1 MKKTFSRAFSLLLVL
16 ALLVSVIPSALAV
29 EGEDDTDPT
38 PTEPVIVVTATATPG
53 SIEVNGSSTLSASVT
68 KDGEPVADASVEW
81 SIKSGTE
88 YIQLSDNKV
97 TGMAAGKATL
107 TATYMDENNKPH
119 RGDCGVVVSAPAAV
133 VPSGIELDKNTATVG
148 LENAVDL
155 TATIKPVGAT
165 GTVQWAIT
173 QSSTDGVV
181 TLSATQ
187 GNSIQ
192 VTGKKDGTA
201 TVTASID
208 GTSFSASCAL
218 TVGKIT
224 ITPTAPTVE
233 TLYVGGKTDPLTPGG
248 LPTDKADYTVT
259 WDVKSGDDKVSV
271 TPDGVVTA
279 LKAGDATLLA
289 TVTLTD
295 SGKEKYNLTKPEIE
309 VPVKVVKASGV
320 VAEDISVKAGE
331 TDTITLSLS
340 DQSATNAKYTVTSAS
355 GSPSYTQSGDGNKI
369 IILTTNS
376 KDTDDVY
383 TFNVEATYDTATQKG
398 VKATGSVKAYVYRDD
413 NEIKMTVTGSF
424 ASGSLTNVT
433 SISKNNDKEHTNV
446 TLNGM
451 LQQTG
456 AVEVKIG
463 TSIGDKIGDF
473 KEDHWIVSD
482 SVSFAVTTTG
492 ERRYSYELLTSTG
505 LTVSEGDIYIKAVS
519 TSADVEFSTTYNKS
533 ITFDSSKFT
542 TFWNNN
548 KKANDFTSSLS
559 YVTFDVSG
567 GVYPQYGKLTYNDDT
582 FSYATKFYT
591 SSSQTN
597 YLGKVTYEP
606 DSSLKSSYYVTI
618 PFTAYGTK
626 TSEKMSGTVK
636 IALNESDFLI
646 SSNGVQFGRGTT
658 SVVDLMKEAYKAAT
672 GAELAY
678 ATFPNLSISTGKLY
692 YNYSTVLNNTPV
704 VSSYEFYVTP
714 TTSQKDLDKVVL
726 VPRAGLTGKISFS
739 FYGYDSKGD
748 NKKLCTIELEVQ
760 ELTKSEE
767 FTDVG
772 TSYSWAAASVEFLAA
787 QGVAQGSNGK
797 YRPSAY
803 ITRGDFMLMLYR
815 AFLEDEHKNDSITS
829 NFSDVTKGSDTY
841 SKETYQAVGVAKK
854 LGIAQGTNG
863 KFNPKS
869 YITRQEAMTL
879 IYRTLDEV
887 NYGLDYTVST
897 TTSSFKDYSS
907 VASYAKTAISDL
919 IGHGIVIGNN
929 NKINPTSNITRA
941 EMAVILHRVLTY

>member
-29 EGEDDTDPT
+29 NGDSSSNVVGVGENLSLTANAPADQVENLKWTSSNVQVATVSGDGSNAGSVHGVSAGTAIITAKVEAADTGETAETDGDTSGET
-38 PTEPVIVVTATATPG
+38 PAAPYEVSFTVNVISYATSIDVQPATL
-53 SIEVNGSSTLSASVT
+53 EL
-68 KDGEPVADASVEW
+68 
-81 SIKSGTE
+81 
-88 YIQLSDNKV
+88 KV
-97 TGMAAGKATL
+97 DETYTL
-107 TATYMDENNKPH
+107 TATLNSGSNDTITWADDGNKIA
-119 RGDCGVVVSAPAAV
+119 S
-133 VPSGIELDKNTATVG
+133 
-148 LENAVDL
+148 VDPK
-155 TATIKPVGAT
+155 T
-165 GTVQWAIT
+165 
-173 QSSTDGVV
+173 GVV
-181 TLSATQ
+181 TALKE
-187 GNSIQ
+187 GE
-192 VTGKKDGTA
+192 A
-201 TVTASID
+201 TVTAYSGKD
-208 GTSFSASCAL
+208 RSVHDTC
-218 TVGKIT
+218 TVTVSKKD

-233 TLYVGGKTDPLTPGG
+233 TLYVGATPTLSLGG
-248 LPTDKADYTVT
+248 LPSDKSDYTVT
-259 WDVKSGDDKVSV
+259 WTVKSGDDKVSV
-271 TPDGVVTA
+271 TADGVVTA
-279 LKAGDATLLA
+279 LKAGSATLKA
-289 TVTLTD
+289 TVALTET
-295 SGKEKYNLTKPEIE
+295 GAVKYNLTKTEFE
-309 VPVKVVKASGV
+309 VPVTVKNAGV
-320 VAEDISVKAGE
+320 IAEDISVKAGQ
-331 TDTITLSLS
+331 TGTITLDVS
-340 DQSATNAKYTVTSAS
+340 DENAENIRYTVTS
-355 GSPSYTQSGDGNKI
+355 GPSHTLNGDKI
-369 IILTTNS
+369 TFTTS
-376 KDTDDVY
+376 KNTEDVY
-383 TFNVEATYDTATQKG
+383 TFNVKATYDTAGKTG
-398 VKATGSVKAYVYRDD
+398 VEATGSVKAYVYRTD
-413 NEIKMTVTGSF
+413 NEIYMTVTGSF
-424 ASGSLTNVT
+424 SSGSLTNVT
-433 SISKNNDKEHTNV
+433 SISKNNGKEYTNV
-446 TLNGM
+446 TLNEM

-463 TSIGDKIGDF
+463 TGNGDKIGDF
-473 KEDHWIVSD
+473 KEDSWIVSE

-492 ERRYSYELLTSTG
+492 ERYYSYELLTSTG
-505 LTVSEGDIYIKAVS
+505 LTVSKGYINIKAVN
-519 TSADVEFSTTYNKS
+519 TTADIQYSTTYNKS

-567 GVYPQYGKLTYNDDT
+567 GVYPQYGKLTYNNNT

-591 SSSQTN
+591 SSSQTY
-597 YLGKVTYEP
+597 YLDKVTYVP
-606 DSSLKSSYYVTI
+606 DSTLKSSYYVTI

-646 SSNGVQFGRGTT
+646 SSNGVQFDLGTT

-678 ATFPNLSISTGKLY
+678 ATFPNLSVSTGKLY

-760 ELTKSEE
+760 ELTKSKE
-767 FTDVG
+767 FSDVG

-797 YRPSAY
+797 YKPTAN

-887 NYGLDYTVST
+887 NYDLDYTVST

>member
-16 ALLVSVIPSALAV
+16 ALLVSVIPSALAADGKLEV
-29 EGEDDTDPT
+29 EAKESTIASEGTT
-38 PTEPVIVVTATATPG
+38 TVTATAP
-53 SIEVNGSSTLSASVT
+53 
-68 KDGEPVADASVEW
+68 ADADLEGATWQW
-81 SIKSGTE
+81 SATDGATVSGT
-88 YIQLSDNKV
+88 
-97 TGMAAGKATL
+97 
-107 TATYMDENNKPH
+107 
-119 RGDCGVVVSAPAAV
+119 
-133 VPSGIELDKNTATVG
+133 
-148 LENAVDL
+148 
-155 TATIKPVGAT
+155 
-165 GTVQWAIT
+165 
-173 QSSTDGVV
+173 SS
-181 TLSATQ
+181 S
-187 GNSIQ
+187 
-192 VTGKKDGTA
+192 A
-201 TVTASID
+201 TVTASAVTEDKEVTITATATIPAKKATD
-208 GTSFSASCAL
+208 ETPATEAKTYSGTCTITVKAPVHAEGIELNYTSISPKLDEAGVTITATVTPDNAVDEITWSVTDGNPDNNVVSISPAKGTSTTVTAVKPGSAKVTATVNGQTASC
-218 TVGKIT
+218 TVTVSKKD

-233 TLYVGGKTDPLTPGG
+233 TLYVGGKTKPLTLGG
-248 LPTDKADYTVT
+248 LPTSSSDYTVT
-259 WDVKSGDDKVSV
+259 WAVKSGDDKVSV
-271 TPDGVVTA
+271 TADGVVTA
-279 LKAGDATLLA
+279 LKAGPATLKA
-289 TVTLTD
+289 TVVLTET
-295 SGKEKYNLTKPEIE
+295 GAVKYNLTKTEIE
-309 VPVKVVKASGV
+309 VPVKVEDSGV

-331 TDTITLSLS
+331 TGTITLSLS
-340 DQSATNAKYTVTSAS
+340 DKSATNVRYTVTSAS
-355 GSPSYTQSGDGNKI
+355 GSPSYTQSGEGNKI

-383 TFNVEATYDTATQKG
+383 TFNVKATYDTATQKG
-398 VKATGSVKAYVYRDD
+398 VEATGSVKAYVYRTD
-413 NEIKMTVTGSF
+413 NEIYMTVTGSF
-424 ASGSLTNVT
+424 STNSLTNVAG
-433 SISKNNDKEHTNV
+433 ISKNGGKEHTNV
-446 TLNGM
+446 TLNEQ

-456 AVEVKIG
+456 AVDVEVDSG
-463 TSIGDKIGDF
+463 YGDKIGDF
-473 KEDHWIVSD
+473 KEHTWNVLN
-482 SVSFAVTTTG
+482 SVTFAVNSTG
-492 ERRYSYELLTSTG
+492 ERYYGYELTTATG
-505 LTVSEGDIYIKAVS
+505 LTVSKGYINIKAVN
-519 TSADVEFSTTYNKS
+519 TTADIQYSTTYNKS

-559 YVTFDVSG
+559 YVTFDVAG
-567 GVYPQYGKLTYNDDT
+567 GVYPQYGKLTYNDKSFT
-582 FSYATKFYT
+582 YNTKFYT
-591 SSSQTN
+591 SSKETY
-597 YLGKVTYEP
+597 YLDKVTYVP
-606 DSSLKSSYYVTI
+606 DSTLKSSYYVTI

-646 SSNGVQFGRGTT
+646 SSNGVQFGLGTT

-678 ATFPNLSISTGKLY
+678 ATFPNLSVSTGKLF

-704 VSSYEFYVTP
+704 VSSYEFYVKP

-739 FYGYDSKGD
+739 FYGYDSQGD

-767 FTDVG
+767 FSDVG

-797 YRPSAY
+797 YRPTAN

-887 NYGLDYTVST
+887 NYDLEYTVST
-897 TTSSFKDYSS
+897 STSSFKDYSS

-929 NKINPTSNITRA
+929 SKINPTSNITRA

>member
-29 EGEDDTDPT
+29 DGDSSSNVVGVGESLSL
-38 PTEPVIVVTATATPG
+38 TATAPDDQVANLKWSSSNVQVATVTGDGTNTGTVSGVSAGTATITAKVEAADTGDTTGTNDDTSGETPAAPYEVSFTVNVISYAT
-53 SIEVNGSSTLSASVT
+53 SIDVQPSTL
-68 KDGEPVADASVEW
+68 E
-81 SIKSGTE
+81 
-88 YIQLSDNKV
+88 LKV
-97 TGMAAGKATL
+97 DETATL
-107 TATYMDENNKPH
+107 TATINSGSNDTITWADDGNKIA
-119 RGDCGVVVSAPAAV
+119 S
-133 VPSGIELDKNTATVG
+133 
-148 LENAVDL
+148 VDPK
-155 TATIKPVGAT
+155 T
-165 GTVQWAIT
+165 
-173 QSSTDGVV
+173 GVV
-181 TLSATQ
+181 TALKEGEATITAYS
-187 GNSIQ
+187 GKDRSVHDTCT
-192 VTGKKDGTA
+192 VTVSKKD
-201 TVTASID
+201 
-208 GTSFSASCAL
+208 
-218 TVGKIT
+218 

-233 TLYVGGKTDPLTPGG
+233 TLYVGGKTNPIKLGG
-248 LPTDKADYTVT
+248 LPTSSSDYTVT
-259 WDVKSGDDKVSV
+259 WAVKSGDDKISV
-271 TPDGVVTA
+271 TSDGVVTA
-279 LKAGDATLLA
+279 LKAGSATLKA
-289 TVTLTD
+289 AVALTD
-295 SGKEKYNLTKPEIE
+295 SGKDKFNLTKTEVE
-309 VPVKVVKASGV
+309 VPVIVKDSGII
-320 VAEDISVKAGE
+320 ANDISVKAGE

-340 DQSATNAKYTVTSAS
+340 DKSATNIKYTVTSTS
-355 GSPSYTQSGDGNKI
+355 GSPSYTLSGDGNKI
-369 IILTTNS
+369 ITITTTT
-376 KDTDDVY
+376 KTAEDVY
-383 TFNVEATYDTATQKG
+383 TFNVKATYDTAGKTG
-398 VKATGSVKAYVYRDD
+398 VEVTGSVKAYVYRTD
-413 NEIKMTVTGSF
+413 NEIYMTVTGSF

-433 SISKNNDKEHTNV
+433 SISKNGGKEYTNV

-456 AVEVKIG
+456 AVDVEVDSG
-463 TSIGDKIGDF
+463 YGDKIGDF
-473 KEDHWIVSD
+473 KEHTWNVLN
-482 SVSFAVTTTG
+482 SVTFAVNSTG
-492 ERRYSYELLTSTG
+492 ERYYGYELTTSTG
-505 LTVSEGDIYIKAVS
+505 LTVSKGYINIKAVN
-519 TSADVEFSTTYNKS
+519 TTADIQYSTTYNKS

-559 YVTFDVSG
+559 YVTFDVAG
-567 GVYPQYGKLTYNDDT
+567 GVYPQYGKLTYNDKSFT
-582 FSYATKFYT
+582 YNTKFYT
-591 SSSQTN
+591 SSKETY
-597 YLGKVTYEP
+597 YLDKVTYVP
-606 DSSLKSSYYVTI
+606 DSTLKSSYYVTI

-646 SSNGVQFGRGTT
+646 SSNGVQFGLGTT

-678 ATFPNLSISTGKLY
+678 ATFPNLSVSTGKLY

-829 NFSDVTKGSDTY
+829 NFSDVTKGTTTY

-887 NYGLDYTVST
+887 NYDLEYTVST
-897 TTSSFKDYSS
+897 STSSFKDYSS

>member
-29 EGEDDTDPT
+29 DGDSSSNVVGVGESLSLTAIAPDDQVANLKWSSSNDQVATVSGDGTNTGTVSGVSAGSATITAKVEAADTGDTTRTNDDTSGET
-38 PTEPVIVVTATATPG
+38 PAAPYEVSFTVNVISYAT
-53 SIEVNGSSTLSASVT
+53 SIDVQPSTL
-68 KDGEPVADASVEW
+68 E
-81 SIKSGTE
+81 
-88 YIQLSDNKV
+88 LKV
-97 TGMAAGKATL
+97 DETATL
-107 TATYMDENNKPH
+107 TATIN
-119 RGDCGVVVSAPAAV
+119 
-133 VPSGIELDKNTATVG
+133 SGSNDTITWADDGKGIASVNESGLVTALKEG
-148 LENAVDL
+148 
-155 TATIKPVGAT
+155 TATITAYSGKDRSVSDT
-165 GTVQWAIT
+165 CTVT
-173 QSSTDGVV
+173 VS
-181 TLSATQ
+181 
-187 GNSIQ
+187 
-192 VTGKKDGTA
+192 KKD
-201 TVTASID
+201 
-208 GTSFSASCAL
+208 
-218 TVGKIT
+218 
-224 ITPTAPTVE
+224 ITPTAPPVE
-233 TLYVGGKTDPLTPGG
+233 PLYVGGKTNPLTLVG
-248 LPTDKADYTVT
+248 LPTSSSDYTVT

-271 TPDGVVTA
+271 TADGVVTA
-279 LKAGDATLLA
+279 LKAGSATLKA
-289 TVTLTD
+289 TVALTET
-295 SGKEKYNLTKPEIE
+295 GEVKYHLTKTEIE
-309 VPVKVVKASGV
+309 VPVKVEDSGV
-320 VAEDISVKAGE
+320 VAEDISVKAGQ
-331 TDTITLSLS
+331 TGTITLSLS
-340 DQSATNAKYTVTSAS
+340 DKSAKNVRYTVTS
-355 GSPSYTQSGDGNKI
+355 GPSHTLSDNKI
-369 IILTTNS
+369 TFTTTS
-376 KDTDDVY
+376 KTEDVY
-383 TFNVEATYDTATQKG
+383 TFKVEATYDTATQKG
-398 VKATGSVKAYVYRDD
+398 VKADGSVKAYVYRDD
-413 NEIKMTVTGSF
+413 NEIYMTVTGSF
-424 ASGSLTNVT
+424 SSGSLTNVT
-433 SISKNNDKEHTNV
+433 AISKNSKPYSNT
-446 TLNGM
+446 TLNGL

-456 AVEVKIG
+456 AVDVEVDSG
-463 TSIGDKIGDF
+463 YGDKIGDF
-473 KEDHWIVSD
+473 KEHTWNVLN
-482 SVSFAVTTTG
+482 SVTFAVNSTG
-492 ERRYSYELLTSTG
+492 ERYYGYELTTATG
-505 LTVSEGDIYIKAVS
+505 LTVSKGFINIKAVN
-519 TSADVEFSTTYNKS
+519 TTADIQYSTTYNKS

-559 YVTFDVSG
+559 YVTFDVAG
-567 GVYPQYGKLTYNDDT
+567 GVYPQYGKLTYNDKSFT
-582 FSYATKFYT
+582 YNTKFYT
-591 SSSQTN
+591 SSKETY
-597 YLGKVTYEP
+597 YLDKVTYVP
-606 DSSLKSSYYVTI
+606 DSTLKSSYYVTI

-646 SSNGVQFGRGTT
+646 SSNGVQFGLGTT

-678 ATFPNLSISTGKLY
+678 ATFPNLSVSTGKLF

-704 VSSYEFYVTP
+704 VSSYEFYVKP

-739 FYGYDSKGD
+739 FYGYDSQGD

-772 TSYSWAAASVEFLAA
+772 TSYAWAAASVEFLAA
-787 QGVAQGSNGK
+787 QGIAQGSNGK
-797 YRPSAY
+797 YRPAAN

-887 NYGLDYTVST
+887 NYGLDYTVSAT
-897 TTSSFKDYSS
+897 PSSFKDYSS

-929 NKINPTSNITRA
+929 SKINPTSNITRA